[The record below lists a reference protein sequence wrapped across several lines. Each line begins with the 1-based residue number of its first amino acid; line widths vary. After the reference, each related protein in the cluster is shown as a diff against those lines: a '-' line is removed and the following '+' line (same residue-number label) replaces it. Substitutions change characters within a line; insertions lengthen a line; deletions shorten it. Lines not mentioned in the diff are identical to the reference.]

1 MDHGSSDMGGM
12 SMAGMMSEQ
21 DMANLTDAT
30 GEDFDRMWLGMMIA
44 HHQGA
49 LAMANQVLTTT
60 TDADVKKLAEAVVA
74 GQTAKITTMQ
84 NLLAG

>member
-1 MDHGSSDMGGM
+1 
-12 SMAGMMSEQ
+12 
-21 DMANLTDAT
+21 
-30 GEDFDRMWLGMMIA
+30 MWLGMMIA

-60 TDADVKKLAEAVVA
+60 ADADVKALAEAVVA
-74 GQTAKITTMQ
+74 GQTAEITTMQ